1 METANQS
8 NSEFNI
14 FTNVTK
20 EVCMY
25 SFIALI
31 LIIIFILTPLSK
43 IVVMAAFIKIIIVGI
58 LSYTI
63 YLNYLQTNSL
73 RNANMKNKNEQIV
86 SQMNMNIM
94 CSYVFTFF
102 LALLTIFVIKSFF

>member
-1 METANQS
+1 MESANQS

-14 FTNVTK
+14 FTK
-20 EVCMY
+20 EICMY

-43 IVVMAAFIKIIIVGI
+43 IVVIVVFIKIIIISI
-58 LSYTI
+58 LTYTI

-94 CSYVFTFF
+94 TSYVFTFF

>member
-1 METANQS
+1 MEKGNETN
-8 NSEFNI
+8 FNV

-20 EVCMY
+20 QVCMY

-31 LIIIFILTPLSK
+31 LIVIFILTPLSK
-43 IVVMAAFIKIIIVGI
+43 IVLVAVFIKIIIISI

-63 YLNYLQTNSL
+63 YLNHIQTNSL
-73 RNANMKNKNEQIV
+73 KNANMSGKSDDII
-86 SQMNMNIM
+86 SQMNMNII

-102 LALLTIFVIKSFF
+102 LVLLTIFVIKSFF